1 MSLSK
6 TIQQSII
13 AGTILT
19 LIEVARKTTW
29 YDNLEEGEYL
39 VIDDYAGGNVD
50 DAFYGGERAG
60 EIQLAR
66 DTLAQLG
73 IEWEE

>member
-1 MSLSK
+1 MV
-6 TIQQSII
+6 TIRNIQQAII

-19 LIEVARKTTW
+19 LIEIARKDSI
-29 YDNLEEGEYL
+29 YDGVEDGEYL
-39 VIDDYAGGNVD
+39 MIDEYAGGNID
-50 DAFYGGERAG
+50 DAFSMGERAG

-73 IEWEE
+73 IEWND